1 MRNRKKVQPS
11 FKLCTYELH
20 IKNNVSYNVHNT
32 LVCTISFS
40 SHNKA
45 QGNLSLFQF
54 IVEGES
60 QNLRLINHHFTTI
73 SSHFFAI
80 SINIF
85 HKTEILTV
93 I

>member
-45 QGNLSLFQF
+45 GGNLSLFQF
-54 IVEGES
+54 IVPACKHDY
-60 QNLRLINHHFTTI
+60 LLK
-73 SSHFFAI
+73 
-80 SINIF
+80 SILFLVIKK
-85 HKTEILTV
+85 HKKANTFLGI
-93 I
+93 IYF